1 MYERESIVKTLM
13 KRDGISRSEAE
24 ALKSEAKAE
33 LEEIL
38 NSGGL
43 ENLHLAYDI
52 CYDHFGLEPDYLD
65 ELLDF

>member
-1 MYERESIVKTLM
+1 MWKRKPIVETLM

-43 ENLHLAYDI
+43 EEAFDI

>member
-1 MYERESIVKTLM
+1 MWQRKPIVETLM

-65 ELLDF
+65 ELVDF

>member
-1 MYERESIVKTLM
+1 MWQRQPIVETLM

-43 ENLHLAYDI
+43 EGAFDI

>member
-24 ALKSEAKAE
+24 AIKRDAKAE

-38 NSGGL
+38 ENGGGL
-43 ENLHLAYDI
+43 EEAYDI
-52 CYDHFGLEPDYLD
+52 CYD
-65 ELLDF
+65 

>member
-1 MYERESIVKTLM
+1 MWQRKPIVETLM
-13 KRDGISRSEAE
+13 KRDGITRSEAE
-24 ALKSEAKAE
+24 AIKRDAKAE

-38 NSGGL
+38 ENGGGL
-43 ENLHLAYDI
+43 EEAYDI